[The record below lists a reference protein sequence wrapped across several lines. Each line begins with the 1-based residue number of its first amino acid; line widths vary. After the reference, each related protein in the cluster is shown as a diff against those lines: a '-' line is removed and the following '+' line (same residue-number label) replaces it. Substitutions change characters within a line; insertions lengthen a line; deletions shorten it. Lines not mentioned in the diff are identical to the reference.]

1 MNTSIPKKLVVL
13 ATGAALAVPLWA
25 AGAASTNSASAT
37 RIERLDRVERLERL
51 QKLEQLEKAGK
62 LDQAQKAKLDAMIA
76 KIQSHS
82 KSHKTDIIGLALRFN
97 AFLKANPQIAAE
109 LEKNPNLI
117 DSAAFMAK
125 YPALTAW
132 LKDHPNVAKELKS
145 NPTDF
150 IKVAVDIHTLASSSA
165 LVQMKTTGITIGEL
179 VGFDAYVASHPEIAK
194 ALKSNP
200 SLITSAAFLAKY
212 PELGAWLKA
221 HPDIAK
227 ELQTNP
233 QVFLKL
239 SVELYAQLSTVG
251 MVTLL

>member
-1 MNTSIPKKLVVL
+1 MNTIPKKLVVF
-13 ATGAALAVPLWA
+13 ATGVALAVPLWA
-25 AGAASTNSASAT
+25 AGASTNARSTT
-37 RIERLDRVERLERL
+37 RIERLDRIERLERL

-76 KIQSHS
+76 KIQSNS
-82 KSHKTDIIGLALRFN
+82 KSHKTDVIGLALRFD
-97 AFLKANPQIAAE
+97 AFLKANPQIAAA
-109 LEKNPNLI
+109 LEKNPDLI

-132 LKDHPNVAKELKS
+132 LKDHPDLAKELKS

-150 IKVAVDIHTLASSSA
+150 IKVAVDIHTLVSSSA
-165 LVQMKTTGITIGEL
+165 LAQMKTTGISMGEL
-179 VGFDAYVASHPEIAK
+179 VRFDAFVASHPEIAK

-200 SLITSAAFLAKY
+200 GLITSAAFLAKY

-221 HPDIAK
+221 HPDAAK
-227 ELQTNP
+227 ELQDHP

-239 SVELYAQLSTVG
+239 SVELYAQLSAMG
-251 MVTLL
+251 LVTLL